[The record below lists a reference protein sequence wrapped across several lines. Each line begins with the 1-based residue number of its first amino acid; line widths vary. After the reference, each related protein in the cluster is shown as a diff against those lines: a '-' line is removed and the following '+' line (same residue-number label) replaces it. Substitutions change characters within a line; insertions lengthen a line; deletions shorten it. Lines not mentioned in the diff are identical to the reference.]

1 MSINMT
7 VFLKLVDVMNYVDT
21 FSVIKASL
29 YFGVEAVGYCTLV
42 VLTHGWIG
50 FANILFQMRIYIP
63 KWDLSMRC

>member
-1 MSINMT
+1 
-7 VFLKLVDVMNYVDT
+7 MNYVDT

-50 FANILFQMRIYIP
+50 FVNILFQMRIYIP